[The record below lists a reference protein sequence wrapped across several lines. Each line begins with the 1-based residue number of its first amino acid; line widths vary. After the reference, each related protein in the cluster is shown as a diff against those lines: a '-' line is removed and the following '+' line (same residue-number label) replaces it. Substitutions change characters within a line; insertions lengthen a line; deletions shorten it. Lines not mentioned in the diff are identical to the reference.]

1 MSMLRWPR
9 IRYAPGRDDLMDLL
23 RLAAPIVS
31 IQVGM
36 MAMGV
41 VDTIMVGHLSATAL
55 AAVALGALYTFGLSI
70 FGTGVLFALDPII
83 AQALGA
89 RDRLAVARAL
99 QRGLLLSFV
108 VTVPTSLVLVV
119 VEPVLTAVHQPAE
132 VVPLAAGYVY
142 RLIPAVWPF
151 YAFVVFRQTLQAH
164 HCTRPVVITI
174 VVANIVNAA
183 LNYAWIFGKL
193 GFPALGVLGSAWATM
208 VSRWLMAAMVLALGW
223 RYLNPYLRGLAPRV
237 FDAGA
242 LRRML
247 RLGTPIGVQ
256 MLLEWGAFGTIALL
270 MGWLGTAQVAAHQVA
285 INLASLTF
293 MVPFGVS
300 SAAAVLVGHAVGRED
315 AARVRR
321 SSVAALTVGVAF
333 MVLAAAAFTF
343 APGALAALY
352 TDDPAVL
359 ALAVM
364 LLPIAGVFQ
373 VFDGV
378 QAVSMGLLRGLGDT
392 RVPMLASILGFW
404 CLGMPV
410 SAWLAFGLDLGATGL
425 WWGLV
430 VALMVVALFLLIR
443 LRLREDR
450 DLVRIMI
457 DDHAKPH
464 ALSSSLDLPKSEPI
478 SSSGG
483 SRS

>member
-1 MSMLRWPR
+1 MMRWQR
-9 IRYAPGRDDLMDLL
+9 VRYAPSRGDLKDLL

-31 IQVGM
+31 VQVGM

-41 VDTIMVGHLSATAL
+41 VDTIMVGHVSATAL

-70 FGTGVLFALDPII
+70 FGTGVLFALDPVI

-89 RDRLAVARAL
+89 RDPLAVARAL
-99 QRGLLLSFV
+99 QRGLVLSLIL
-108 VTVPTSLVLVV
+108 TVPTSFVLLA
-119 VEPVLTAVHQPAE
+119 VEPVLSAVHQPAE
-132 VVPLAAGYVY
+132 VVPLAAGYVL

-164 HCTRPVVITI
+164 HYTGPVVVTI
-174 VVANIVNAA
+174 VVANLVNGV
-183 LNYAWIFGKL
+183 LNYLWIFGKL
-193 GFPALGVLGSAWATM
+193 GFPELGVLGSAWATM
-208 VSRWLMAAMVLALGW
+208 LSRWLMAVMVLALGW
-223 RYLNPYLRGLAPRV
+223 RHLSPYLRTLAPRV
-237 FDAGA
+237 FDGA
-242 LRRML
+242 AMRRML
-247 RLGTPIGVQ
+247 RIGAPIGTQ
-256 MLLEWGAFGTIALL
+256 MLLEWGAFGTVALL
-270 MGWLGTAQVAAHQVA
+270 MGWLGTTQVAAHQVA

-321 SSVAALTVGVAF
+321 ASVAALAVGALF
-333 MVLAAAAFTF
+333 MLLAAAAFIF
-343 APGALAALY
+343 APEWLAALY

-359 ALAVM
+359 GLAIT

-392 RVPMLASILGFW
+392 RVPMLASIVGFW
-404 CLGMPV
+404 CLGIPI
-410 SAWLAFGLDLGATGL
+410 SAWLAFGFDLGAQGL

-430 VALMVVALFLLIR
+430 VALMVVALFLLAR
-443 LRLREDR
+443 LRQREDSE
-450 DLVRIMI
+450 LVRIMI

-464 ALSSSLDLPKSEPI
+464 ALPGTLDLPKTRSI
-478 SSSGG
+478 SSSGD

>member
-1 MSMLRWPR
+1 
-9 IRYAPGRDDLMDLL
+9 MDLL

-70 FGTGVLFALDPII
+70 FGTGVLLALDPII

-89 RDRLAVARAL
+89 KDGLAVARGL
-99 QRGLLLSFV
+99 QRGLLLSLI
-108 VTVPTSLVLVV
+108 VTVPTSLVLLGVD
-119 VEPVLTAVHQPAE
+119 PVLTLVHQPEE
-132 VVPLAAGYVY
+132 VVPYAAGYVY

-174 VVANIVNAA
+174 IVANLVNAG
-183 LNYAWIFGKL
+183 LNYVWIFGKL
-193 GFPALGVLGSAWATM
+193 GFPALGVLGSAWATL
-208 VSRWLMAAMVLALGW
+208 VSRWLMAALVLALGW
-223 RYLNPYLRGLAPRV
+223 RYLSPYLRHLAPRV
-237 FDAGA
+237 FDLGA
-242 LRRML
+242 IRRML
-247 RLGTPIGVQ
+247 RLGAPIGTQ

-270 MGWLGTAQVAAHQVA
+270 MGWLGTVQVAAHQVA
-285 INLASLTF
+285 ISLASLSF

-300 SAAAVLVGHAVGRED
+300 SAAAILVGHAVGRED

-321 SSVAALTVGVAF
+321 ASVAALAVGVAF
-333 MVLAAAAFTF
+333 MAVAAAAFTV
-343 APGALAALY
+343 APDFLARLY

-359 ALAVM
+359 ALTVM

-392 RVPMLASILGFW
+392 RVPMVASILGFW
-404 CLGMPV
+404 CLGIPV
-410 SAWLAFGLDLGATGL
+410 SAWLAFGFDLGAQGL

-430 VALMVVALFLLIR
+430 VALMVVAIFLLIR
-443 LRLREDR
+443 IRQREDHE
-450 DLVRIMI
+450 LVRIMI

-464 ALSSSLDLPKSEPI
+464 PLPNPLDLPDGRSV
-478 SSSGG
+478 SSS
-483 SRS
+483 SDNRS